1 MADISKELDPDQF
14 KRLDKFRDVSPA
26 HFFFF
31 LYFVILILHGE
42 TTNQTK
48 MFVTSYSQEDKIILD
63 KNEALKNLI
72 LKRAFV
78 LNKPID
84 I

>member
-31 LYFVILILHGE
+31 FVFCYFD
-42 TTNQTK
+42 TTW
-48 MFVTSYSQEDKIILD
+48 
-63 KNEALKNLI
+63 
-72 LKRAFV
+72 
-78 LNKPID
+78 
-84 I
+84 